1 MNLWLEIKLMRSPC
15 FPVARKR
22 WTERL
27 LLSRR
32 VKVTSCTECFI
43 PKSFQLDSTC
53 ITVFV
58 SIRCTIHSL
67 LQSSPWQV
75 WRHSC
80 LSSSRCCCWRDLNC
94 KAILSSPCTGVRNR
108 VSQTHQLQIHSKVT
122 RGSCWNLLFWWI
134 LWWTSNHNSYSIPNC
149 QHFQFWLPIQFLND
163 FAIKISLDIPFDTSH
178 QQSLES
184 KICWSALREDLH
196 STTTPWCLSAIMTF
210 GHKNFPSFEF
220 LGCISLW
227 RFDQSFLTR
236 VNIRQD
242 RFINSYL
249 NNRVRQ
255 QDISWI
261 LPSKRHG
268 ISWVDLGCDINLYD
282 WITMDSLQKIL
293 QVFFRPSGFHLD
305 LDWSPSR
312 IHQNLY
318 TAFWI
323 DLNPRPENQS

>member
-1 MNLWLEIKLMRSPC
+1 M
-15 FPVARKR
+15 
-22 WTERL
+22 
-27 LLSRR
+27 
-32 VKVTSCTECFI
+32 
-43 PKSFQLDSTC
+43 
-53 ITVFV
+53 
-58 SIRCTIHSL
+58 
-67 LQSSPWQV
+67 
-75 WRHSC
+75 
-80 LSSSRCCCWRDLNC
+80 
-94 KAILSSPCTGVRNR
+94 
-108 VSQTHQLQIHSKVT
+108 
-122 RGSCWNLLFWWI
+122 
-134 LWWTSNHNSYSIPNC
+134 
-149 QHFQFWLPIQFLND
+149 PIQFLND

-196 STTTPWCLSAIMTF
+196 STTTPWCLSAIITF

-242 RFINSYL
+242 RFINSDQK
-249 NNRVRQ
+249 NMVRQ

-312 IHQNLY
+312 IHQNLPP
-318 TAFWI
+318 FESIWI
-323 DLNPRPENQS
+323 QDLKTSHNREQKPKTWTTYQEQQRKPWDVQDWRSSCLKIQCLKCPFQCHGTPPKALLQHSRQLLAPLQPGPSSLTSGYQQTEPKIGSYPKLSALNFEQCFIPRSVTRRHLVQKT